1 MNAPRPLET
10 GRPTIAGVSQAGGAQ
25 FVPADDPVVVEATAV
40 VQRGDLAQLETLLAD
55 HPWLATARFGDADCH
70 RTLLHAATDWPGH
83 YPNCPAVVA
92 RVVRAGADVN
102 AHSRF
107 DHHTETPLH
116 WAASSGDVATL
127 DALLDAGAD
136 IEATG
141 AVLGG
146 GSAIADACGFGNFV
160 AARRLVER
168 GAQTRLKD
176 AAALGLMDRIEAAFG
191 ASIPPGPDEIT
202 QALWSACHGGQL
214 EAAAHLIE
222 RGADVN
228 WIGWDELTPL
238 EVAEQSGT
246 HDLIELLRRHG
257 AVRAAEAR

>member
-127 DALLDAGAD
+127 MP
-136 IEATG
+136 
-141 AVLGG
+141 
-146 GSAIADACGFGNFV
+146 CW
-160 AARRLVER
+160 
-168 GAQTRLKD
+168 
-176 AAALGLMDRIEAAFG
+176 
-191 ASIPPGPDEIT
+191 T
-202 QALWSACHGGQL
+202 QAPTSKRPVPCSAAGPRSPTP
-214 EAAAHLIE
+214 AA
-222 RGADVN
+222 
-228 WIGWDELTPL
+228 
-238 EVAEQSGT
+238 SGT
-246 HDLIELLRRHG
+246 SSRRAG
-257 AVRAAEAR
+257 WSSAVHRRG